1 MTDLIDRLIKRVRDL
16 EAELLAVR
24 RDYASREAW
33 TARKQADLDRAA
45 PVVRRLAAAM
55 SISYDTLVG
64 PDRDATTAKCRQF
77 AYWYLRQEGF
87 SLSATAAALGRAANE
102 TVVSGVRTV
111 EDRLD
116 TDLKYVQWHEKVL
129 ADLSKT

>member
-1 MTDLIDRLIKRVRDL
+1 MTDLIDRLIRRVRDL

-33 TARKQADLDRAA
+33 TARKQEELERAA
-45 PVVRRLAAAM
+45 PVVRRLCEAM
-55 SISYDTLVG
+55 SINYDILVG

-77 AYWYLRQEGF
+77 AYWYLREQGF
-87 SLSATAAALGRAANE
+87 SYLHIAAALGRGHHG
-102 TVVSGVRTV
+102 TVCSGVRVV

-116 TDLKYVQWHEKVL
+116 TDKKYVQWHEKVL
-129 ADLSKT
+129 AEVSKT